1 MPTPISYPT
10 PPGVKI
16 YTSASDWRTQHPA
29 GPIPTGPGLSRF
41 WSDPAAV
48 KVLSNPGGIPGFP
61 QLNNL
66 TGSPQIFAYAI
77 PVRDPNGYYI
87 RCKIGSPAFYN
98 SYAISMAHNTMVA
111 LMKQYAWVYELTGDP
126 VLIETLH
133 LTAEEAAVPNFGSHA
148 NYPINLRSDYIFFTQ
163 GDELVCLSHA
173 DFIEF
178 FKPQNT
184 NTPTEMRK
192 TVLGLAQDT
201 RLSDSQAISMIRLA
215 VQEPKT
221 NTLI

>member
-1 MPTPISYPT
+1 MPTPIPYPT

-16 YTSASDWRTQHPA
+16 YTSASDWREQHPA
-29 GPIPTGPGLSRF
+29 GLIPQAPGLSRF

-48 KVLSNPGGIPGFP
+48 QALSNPGGIPGFP

-66 TGSPQIFAYAI
+66 TSSPQSFAYAI
-77 PVRDPNGYYI
+77 PLRDANGNYI
-87 RCKIGSPAFYN
+87 RCKIGSPAFYK

-126 VLIETLH
+126 VLIETIH
-133 LTAEEAAVPNFGSHA
+133 LTPEEAAVPNFGSYA

-163 GDELVCLSHA
+163 GEELVCLSHA

-184 NTPTEMRK
+184 NTLTEMRQ
-192 TVLGLAQDT
+192 TILGLAKDI

-215 VQEPKT
+215 VQEPKI
-221 NTLI
+221 NTLV